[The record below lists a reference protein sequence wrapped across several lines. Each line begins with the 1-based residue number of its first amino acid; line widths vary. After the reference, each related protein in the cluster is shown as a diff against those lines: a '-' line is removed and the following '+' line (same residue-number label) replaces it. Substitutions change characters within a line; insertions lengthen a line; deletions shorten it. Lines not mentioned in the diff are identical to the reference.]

1 MAGEVRGVWV
11 LRTDPTTHSLRL
23 AEGGNWKA
31 AGRLEHPV
39 DSFPRPARLGLR
51 SPPGSADSVPAN
63 ALAGASSPALLSREV
78 GRGQL
83 QQLEVPP
90 PERKWKEGKKRPE

>member
-39 DSFPRPARLGLR
+39 DSFPRP
-51 SPPGSADSVPAN
+51 
-63 ALAGASSPALLSREV
+63 LAWAYAPRQGPQILCPQMR
-78 GRGQL
+78 
-83 QQLEVPP
+83 
-90 PERKWKEGKKRPE
+90 